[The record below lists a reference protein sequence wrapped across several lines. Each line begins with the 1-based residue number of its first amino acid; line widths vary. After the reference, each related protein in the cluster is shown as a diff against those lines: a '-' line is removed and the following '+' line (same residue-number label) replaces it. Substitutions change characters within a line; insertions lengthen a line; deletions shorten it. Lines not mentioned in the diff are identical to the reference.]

1 MPIVIGLTGRDPST
15 HRKQAN
21 MRTHLVSAVVEDVP
35 GDRPI
40 VVLEQGGV
48 VLVDLELADATR
60 LRSELDTAI
69 AAMAV
74 SR

>member
-1 MPIVIGLTGRDPST
+1 
-15 HRKQAN
+15 